1 MRIEKKNYPHPSLF
15 RRMKIQTKE
24 NTVIK
29 FVDTELES
37 GSEPGLGSDT
47 ELKSKLESVSEF
59 D

>member
-1 MRIEKKNYPHPSLF
+1 MRIEKKNYPQVYLEEWKYKPK
-15 RRMKIQTKE
+15 KIQL
-24 NTVIK
+24 IK

-37 GSEPGLGSDT
+37 GSEPGLESDT